1 MWVTRAHRWTA
12 AVIINVQNNHQDS
25 YKWPRSKSKKKSIS
39 VAYSRPCADVSLCP
53 PHCDCVPFLEH
64 YSPPFSILNA
74 DFKLSAVSLHC
85 TRSLYSSFGF
95 FYHFVLFAVKYGI
108 HTRTQIT
115 LWIFCKVTRLWRSP
129 CLQNW
134 NSGSQQSLYKK
145 KHATQ

>member
-12 AVIINVQNNHQDS
+12 AVIINVQNNHHDS
-25 YKWPRSKSKKKSIS
+25 NKWPRSKSKKNSIS

-64 YSPPFSILNA
+64 YSPPFPFSMQILSFLQFPCIA
-74 DFKLSAVSLHC
+74 RVLSVLPSD
-85 TRSLYSSFGF
+85 F

-129 CLQNW
+129 CLQN
-134 NSGSQQSLYKK
+134 
-145 KHATQ
+145 